1 MINKDTIK
9 QLAPISIIIFLVILA
24 WVFGIDEIINL
35 DAIKSQRSEL
45 LDLAHNRPVMTAAAF
60 IGIYIISVALSLPI
74 STVLTLLGGF
84 LFGRWLGTLLIVF
97 SATIGATILFI
108 AAKSAMGSTLR
119 NRAGPLFKKIEPNM
133 NRNAVGY
140 LLFMRLVPVFPFFL
154 VNIVPALF
162 NIRLI
167 TYIST
172 TFIGIMPGTFV
183 YANVGR
189 ELGTIN
195 ALSDLVSIEMLLAF
209 TLLGVFALL
218 PTILK
223 QTRLISLNQNN
234 ESIN

>member
-1 MINKDTIK
+1 M
-9 QLAPISIIIFLVILA
+9 
-24 WVFGIDEIINL
+24 
-35 DAIKSQRSEL
+35 
-45 LDLAHNRPVMTAAAF
+45 
-60 IGIYIISVALSLPI
+60 
-74 STVLTLLGGF
+74 LGGF

-119 NRAGPLFKKIEPNM
+119 NRAGPLFKKIESNM

-162 NIRLI
+162 NIRLV
-167 TYIST
+167 TFIST